1 MSSKIEFIEKASKP
15 KANISALCREYEI
28 SRQTGYKLI
37 RRFKERGY
45 DGLEEESRRPKS
57 TPLAT
62 AEDVV
67 AAVLAIRKRH
77 PRWGAKKLMVVLRR
91 SLGQATPSVRTV
103 HRLLKR
109 FGRIKPRHAKP
120 QLSIVETP
128 PKIVVRAPNDV
139 WTIDFKGWWRTADG
153 ERVNPLTIR
162 DAHSRFVLVLE
173 LVETCTGDIVRD
185 VMMRLFRRYG
195 LPGAIQC
202 DNGSPFISSQS
213 MGGLTTLSAW
223 WVSLGI
229 KLVRSRPGMPQDN
242 GAHERMHLDV
252 AGDLEAD
259 PADTLAQQQRAFRRW
274 RQVFN
279 HIRPH
284 EALRQR
290 TPAEVYKPSSR
301 KYAVQRTCFP
311 THWLTR
317 KVSVNGM
324 VGVDGDDVFIS
335 TALRGYWVGLEPCR
349 GRGLR
354 YRVWFYG
361 VQIGEVEVASMRLD
375 QLRRLAG

>member
-120 QLSIVETP
+120 
-128 PKIVVRAPNDV
+128 
-139 WTIDFKGWWRTADG
+139 
-153 ERVNPLTIR
+153 
-162 DAHSRFVLVLE
+162 
-173 LVETCTGDIVRD
+173 
-185 VMMRLFRRYG
+185 
-195 LPGAIQC
+195 
-202 DNGSPFISSQS
+202 
-213 MGGLTTLSAW
+213 
-223 WVSLGI
+223 
-229 KLVRSRPGMPQDN
+229 
-242 GAHERMHLDV
+242 
-252 AGDLEAD
+252 
-259 PADTLAQQQRAFRRW
+259 
-274 RQVFN
+274 
-279 HIRPH
+279 
-284 EALRQR
+284 
-290 TPAEVYKPSSR
+290 
-301 KYAVQRTCFP
+301 
-311 THWLTR
+311 
-317 KVSVNGM
+317 
-324 VGVDGDDVFIS
+324 
-335 TALRGYWVGLEPCR
+335 
-349 GRGLR
+349 
-354 YRVWFYG
+354 
-361 VQIGEVEVASMRLD
+361 
-375 QLRRLAG
+375 